1 MFRREHRL
9 FTVFAI
15 LLTAALAYL
24 LGWSNALTAKEIIYS
39 GAPTK
44 NSEASV
50 KNLANL
56 EVGQRLARIETRK
69 IAARL
74 QTLPWVDTAD
84 ISRNWTSGKVV
95 VAVRARIPIATF
107 NGALMDATG
116 KRFELPGGY
125 DAKLPS
131 VFARDTESGLAA
143 IKLFTKLPTEFS
155 TRTSAFTATS
165 PKNINFKITEGNRSL
180 IVVWGSDVEIG
191 LKLKVYKALVALPEN
206 SKIKRIDLTEPRSP
220 IVK

>member
-1 MFRREHRL
+1 M
-9 FTVFAI
+9 VFAI

-24 LGWSNALTAKEIIYS
+24 LGWSNVLTAKEISYS

>member
-1 MFRREHRL
+1 
-9 FTVFAI
+9 
-15 LLTAALAYL
+15 
-24 LGWSNALTAKEIIYS
+24 
-39 GAPTK
+39 
-44 NSEASV
+44 
-50 KNLANL
+50 
-56 EVGQRLARIETRK
+56 
-69 IAARL
+69 
-74 QTLPWVDTAD
+74 LPWVDTAD

>member
-1 MFRREHRL
+1 MFRRKHRL

-24 LGWSNALTAKEIIYS
+24 LGWSNVLTAKEISYS

-74 QTLPWVDTAD
+74 QTLLWVDTAD

>member
-1 MFRREHRL
+1 MFRRKHRL

-24 LGWSNALTAKEIIYS
+24 LGWSNVLTAKEISYS

-84 ISRNWTSGKVV
+84 VSRNWTSGKVV

>member
-1 MFRREHRL
+1 MFRRQHRL

-24 LGWSNALTAKEIIYS
+24 LGWSNVLTAKEISYS